1 MLSSKDK
8 GICVR
13 YCKTRHSLHIPYLIR
28 SILTALPQY
37 DFSNDAWSICFI
49 WIDPVQSFSYPTRYL
64 RSPYFVELQSHH
76 DASGH
81 AQNGLYN
88 NNISNNGHQ
97 RPLSDVTLP
106 QHNTPSHQTFPSFSS
121 SFFPERKR
129 PGGSDISSLLAHS
142 HVPSPSCD
150 FPPPSPSPSPTV
162 NDIDSIMS
170 DPSDHTVTAGGN
182 THVHPAFGSSDFS
195 GSNAQSQAYLNLAPH
210 DIHRSQPLPSHI
222 PNVGYN
228 IPGPTDGSNVPAS
241 SSQCQS
247 QPRQPPPDPDNRAN
261 ASGSADHSQLP
272 ASSSSKGKQKAS
284 SSREPLDLLADIAD
298 SVKKRKGKGKGK
310 GRGRIGR
317 KTKSSDK
324 QPTRG
329 PGEPYRLLQDGL
341 TDSERALLHCM
352 FLWVRILWG
361 LLSAGQV
368 PELPTQEALKQ
379 FQSQF
384 SSKTDVQLA
393 HTGRSSSIINPKLV
407 LLTSRAELVL
417 GWRKNSIGV
426 HATTIP
432 ESLLEHVRIMLS
444 KYGIEQWR
452 VNLPSTPYSLYNKA
466 CEYVALD
473 SFSEGLVAGAFNH
486 MKCPSELIA
495 RRDLHQMFYNHV
507 VFHYLYGLWMSE
519 GNKPGSVAK
528 AQELNTVYQNRLRLA
543 NAREKFLREN
553 DYPERYLILADPKA
567 TSDDELDPVTKVHQ
581 IKKRPER
588 SEAAEIWYRKLDER
602 MRDSSRFCRSRLRL
616 RNRPPADIQKTSTLD
631 IFPTGMPLD
640 YYSPAFYKTLP
651 DDAKRVAVLGGEN
664 EENLLKGK
672 LRIAFLKDPNLS
684 LATEDKEIKAKE
696 KKVSDN
702 DFFVERYEDVCGA
715 YDLGDEFGELD
726 PDEDEDVDMS

>member
-1 MLSSKDK
+1 MLGSKDK
-8 GICVR
+8 GTSGKFLLSSPGFVQSGTASPAALSIF
-13 YCKTRHSLHIPYLIR
+13 LISFALFLPLFHKMTSQMMPGASVSSGSTQSNPSPTQPDEIHP
-28 SILTALPQY
+28 SILFAP
-37 DFSNDAWSICFI
+37 
-49 WIDPVQSFSYPTRYL
+49 PTSL
-64 RSPYFVELQSHH
+64 DLQSHH

-81 AQNGLYN
+81 AQNGL
-88 NNISNNGHQ
+88 
-97 RPLSDVTLP
+97 P
-106 QHNTPSHQTFPSFSS
+106 QHNAPSHQTFPSFSS

-129 PGGSDISSLLAHS
+129 PRGSDISRLLAHS
-142 HVPSPSCD
+142 HIPSPSCD
-150 FPPPSPSPSPTV
+150 FPPPSPSPPSTV
-162 NDIDSIMS
+162 NDVDSIMS
-170 DPSDHTVTAGGN
+170 DLSDHTVTAGGN
-182 THVHPAFGSSDFS
+182 THAHPAFVSGDSS
-195 GSNAQSQAYLNLAPH
+195 GSNAQSQAHPNLASH

-222 PNVGYN
+222 PNAGYN
-228 IPGPTDGSNVPAS
+228 IPGPTDGPNVPAS

-247 QPRQPPPDPDNRAN
+247 QPRQPPPDSDNRAN
-261 ASGSADHSQLP
+261 ASGSADSSQPP
-272 ASSSSKGKQKAS
+272 ASSSYKGKQKAS
-284 SSREPLDLLADIAD
+284 SSREPLGLLRVVAD
-298 SVKKRKGKGKGK
+298 SAKKGKGKGK
-310 GRGRIGR
+310 ERGRTGR

-324 QPTRG
+324 QPTKG

-341 TDSERALLHCM
+341 SDGERALLTCM

-368 PELPTQEALKQ
+368 PELPTQEALQQ

-384 SSKTDVQLA
+384 SSETDVQLA
-393 HTGRSSSIINPKLV
+393 RTGRSPSIINPKLV
-407 LLTSRAELVL
+407 SLKSRAELVV
-417 GWRKNSIGV
+417 GRRKNTIGV

-466 CEYVALD
+466 CKYVALD
-473 SFSEGLVAGAFNH
+473 SFSEALVAGVFNH

-495 RRDLHQMFYNHV
+495 NRELHQMFYNHV
-507 VFHYLYGLWMSE
+507 VFHYFYGLWMSE

-553 DYPERYLILADPKA
+553 DYPERYIILADPKA

-602 MRDSSRFCRSRLRL
+602 MRDSSQFRRSRLRP
-616 RNRPPADIQKTSTLD
+616 RNRPPADVQKTSTLEML
-631 IFPTGMPLD
+631 PTGMPLD
-640 YYSPAFYKTLP
+640 YYSPAFYKKLP
-651 DDAKRVAVLGGEN
+651 DDAKRVALLGGEN
-664 EENLLKGK
+664 EENPLKGK

-684 LATEDKEIKAKE
+684 LATEDKEIKVKE
-696 KKVSDN
+696 KKMSDD
-702 DFFVERYEDVCGA
+702 DFFVERYADVSEA
-715 YDLGDEFGELD
+715 YDLSDELGELD
-726 PDEDEDVDMS
+726 PDVDVDMS